1 VIADRNMLRAMELGW
16 TPETGVNYYDF
27 LAQRGEGPAP
37 ITGDPRLN
45 SSTGGIQNL
54 LQGLFSGA
62 PSQGGGDQGFRFSQ
76 GTTTFTGYDPETD
89 SFTGTIGGIA
99 GSSPFSIPRSMATP
113 ELMQA
118 YEQYQARANNSLPGM
133 DQRSRYNLP
142 NMPGGMPGPAM
153 PGQMPGTGFPGY
165 SGPSRTLYPGMGAG
179 SGGVR
184 TMEFIDVNRN
194 GIDDRDEVPKS
205 GQPNVPGGI
214 GGMLGSMFPGQAPGS
229 PATGFNFR
237 VDNAT
242 FTGYNP
248 ETDSFT
254 GSIVGFAGSSP
265 FSIPR
270 SMATPE
276 LIKAYESYQAGGY
289 GNPTPVPLETTTY
302 EPTVESEPVENPVG
316 APGGMGGD
324 SSGMLDQPPASD
336 YTYVPSITRAD
347 SRMDP
352 ITQQL
357 LFGLGGEGGFIPGAM
372 RAARSTFFD
381 EQGRARVIPK
391 EIAGFSPDE
400 VRAFELARDVPTVM
414 DPYIRRAEEAYKRGL
429 GEFDP
434 STGIQPYMDP
444 FEDAVVKQTMS
455 DIMEA
460 GAQRDISARAG
471 DIARGGESAFGSR
484 ARLGAAERERALG
497 RGLGEAIGAL
507 RSRGFE
513 GARSAAMG
521 EFARNQMGER
531 GFGGFLSGLGTQKQG
546 GLLSGIG
553 ALTGTGGL
561 QRGMTQADLDAR
573 REAAMQGQAAPL
585 SMYQALSP
593 FINMA
598 PRGTTS
604 FNTQFGVPPNPLTTG
619 IGTALSAL
627 AAFGD
632 YFGGLGSLSGGQ
644 QRTT

>member
-1 VIADRNMLRAMELGW
+1 MGQVRIPAPPVGIYESEPPPPTMMNPMRRPPMADES
-16 TPETGVNYYDF
+16 NYGRVAP
-27 LAQRGEGPAP
+27 LPTRMNPIGNWSSGQRGS
-37 ITGDPRLN
+37 LY
-45 SSTGGIQNL
+45 
-54 LQGLFSGA
+54 
-62 PSQGGGDQGFRFSQ
+62 GGGLGSLSNMI
-76 GTTTFTGYDPETD
+76 GTTIPFLN
-89 SFTGTIGGIA
+89 A
-99 GSSPFSIPRSMATP
+99 G
-113 ELMQA
+113 
-118 YEQYQARANNSLPGM
+118 N
-133 DQRSRYNLP
+133 NLP

-153 PGQMPGTGFPGY
+153 PGQFPGSGFPGY
-165 SGPSRTLYPGMGAG
+165 NAPYRSLYPGMGTG
-179 SGGVR
+179 PGGVR
-184 TMEFIDVNRN
+184 TADFRDANQN
-194 GIDDRDEVPKS
+194 GIDDRDEKPGRISDELSRYLTEAFNS
-205 GQPNVPGGI
+205 GDFIDDFGYYNQLPPADPNVTLP
-214 GGMLGSMFPGQAPGS
+214 
-229 PATGFNFR
+229 
-237 VDNAT
+237 
-242 FTGYNP
+242 
-248 ETDSFT
+248 
-254 GSIVGFAGSSP
+254 
-265 FSIPR
+265 
-270 SMATPE
+270 
-276 LIKAYESYQAGGY
+276 QAGAEM
-289 GNPTPVPLETTTY
+289 VPPDDVVY
-302 EPTVESEPVENPVG
+302 QEPPPDVVYQEPPPMEIVNE
-316 APGGMGGD
+316 GGMGAETVGD
-324 SSGMLDQPPASD
+324 TASSMLDQPPASD

-381 EQGRARVIPK
+381 DQGRARVIPK

-414 DPYIRRAEEAYKRGL
+414 DPYIQRAEEAYKGGL

-561 QRGMTQADLDAR
+561 QRGMSQADLDAR

-585 SMYQALSP
+585 SMFQALSP

-619 IGTALSAL
+619 IGTALAAL
-627 AAFGD
+627 GAFGD
-632 YFGGLGSLSGGQ
+632 YFGGLGSLGGGQ

>member
-1 VIADRNMLRAMELGW
+1 MGQVQIPAPPASYYQQEPPQPMMMNPPLQQGAYGGSTMGSMSPYYGGLGSLSNML
-16 TPETGVNYYDF
+16 
-27 LAQRGEGPAP
+27 
-37 ITGDPRLN
+37 
-45 SSTGGIQNL
+45 
-54 LQGLFSGA
+54 
-62 PSQGGGDQGFRFSQ
+62 
-76 GTTTFTGYDPETD
+76 GTML
-89 SFTGTIGGIA
+89 
-99 GSSPFSIPRSMATP
+99 SSPNAG
-113 ELMQA
+113 
-118 YEQYQARANNSLPGM
+118 NNLS
-133 DQRSRYNLP
+133 NI
-142 NMPGGMPGPAM
+142 PGGVPGPAM
-153 PGQMPGTGFPGY
+153 PRQTR
-165 SGPSRTLYPGMGAG
+165 SLYPGMGAG

-194 GIDDRDEVPKS
+194 GIDDRDETPKFD
-205 GQPNVPGGI
+205 
-214 GGMLGSMFPGQAPGS
+214 L
-229 PATGFNFR
+229 PA
-237 VDNAT
+237 
-242 FTGYNP
+242 
-248 ETDSFT
+248 
-254 GSIVGFAGSSP
+254 AG
-265 FSIPR
+265 
-270 SMATPE
+270 
-276 LIKAYESYQAGGY
+276 
-289 GNPTPVPLETTTY
+289 
-302 EPTVESEPVENPVG
+302 
-316 APGGMGGD
+316 
-324 SSGMLDQPPASD
+324 SGMLDQPPASD

-357 LFGLGGEGGFIPGAM
+357 LFGLDGEGGFIPGAM

-400 VRAFELARDVPTVM
+400 VRAFELAREVPTVM
-414 DPYIRRAEEAYKRGL
+414 DPYIQRAEEAYKSGL

-546 GLLSGIG
+546 GLLSGIS

-561 QRGMTQADLDAR
+561 QRGMSQADLDAR

-604 FNTQFGVPPNPLTTG
+604 FNTQFGVPPNPLQQG
-619 IGTALSAL
+619 IGTGLATLGALGQL
-627 AAFGD
+627 
-632 YFGGLGSLSGGQ
+632 YGGLSGAQ
-644 QRTT
+644 QRTV